1 MNMNSPAVRITRRI
15 VFMVIALTAWFAT
28 QKFLADRGFPEG
40 GIGDKIHQWTAS
52 QHQYLFDH
60 PDAANKLL
68 IVSSLG
74 IDAIGLFVILV
85 SIFGK
90 TARPLIG
97 LILVFALRQICQ
109 AMCSLP
115 SPEGMI
121 WRDPGFPSLLVTY
134 GTSSDL
140 FFSGHTAIAVLGAI
154 ELARFNRR
162 WGLALGIAMGV
173 FEVCVVLVLRAHYTM
188 DVYAGLVTAIVAAIA
203 ANHIGIW
210 VDKKLGTTAA
220 PLSP

>member
-1 MNMNSPAVRITRRI
+1 MDLKSPKMRVVRRI
-15 VFMVIALTAWFAT
+15 VFMAIGLVAWFGT
-28 QKFLADRGFPEG
+28 QKLLANRGFPEG
-40 GIGDKIHQWTAS
+40 GIGDAIHQWTAS
-52 QHQYLFDH
+52 QHQYLIDH
-60 PDAANKLL
+60 PAIADKVL

-97 LILVFALRQICQ
+97 LFLVFGLRQLCQ
-109 AMCSLP
+109 ALCALP

-134 GTSSDL
+134 GTANDL

-162 WGLALGIAMGV
+162 WGLALGLALGL
-173 FEVCVVLVLRAHYTM
+173 FEMYVVLVLRAHYTM

-203 ANHIGIW
+203 ANRIGMW
-210 VDKKLGTTAA
+210 VDRKLGTTAD
-220 PLSP
+220 PITQ